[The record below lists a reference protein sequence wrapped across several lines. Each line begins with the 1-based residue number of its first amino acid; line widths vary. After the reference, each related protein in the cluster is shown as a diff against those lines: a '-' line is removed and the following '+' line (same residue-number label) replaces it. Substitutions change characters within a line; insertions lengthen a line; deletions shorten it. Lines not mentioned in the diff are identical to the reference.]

1 MPTRMHNSH
10 PSHRRLAPKTL
21 GKSASSLEHTLAA
34 RQAAWPVPR
43 HSAVGQPTASGLMD
57 AAPADLMTS
66 PSGLVHDAMDAALLS
81 IEAIEDHLPM
91 VADAV
96 RWRGDG
102 VAGPQLDGIVQHA
115 KRLVLLAAL
124 AAEVAGVD
132 LRELRRR
139 DPKIARTIDETCD
152 ALDTLMEHQ
161 EAGDSL
167 GVADALTDHVAM
179 ALSGWRLVFAAI
191 AGETRRAA

>member
-1 MPTRMHNSH
+1 MPPRMHSQD
-10 PSHRRLAPKTL
+10 PSHRHPAPKTL
-21 GKSASSLEHTLAA
+21 GKRALSLSHTLAA
-34 RQAAWPVPR
+34 GPGGWPVPR
-43 HSAVGQPTASGLMD
+43 HSAVGQPTAAGCAD

-66 PSGLVHDAMDAALLS
+66 PSGLVHDAVDAALIS
-81 IEAIEDHLPM
+81 IEAIEDQLPM

-124 AAEVAGVD
+124 AAEVAGID

-152 ALDTLMEHQ
+152 ALDTLMDHQ

-167 GVADALTDHVAM
+167 GVADTLTDHVAL
-179 ALSGWRLVFAAI
+179 ALSGWRLIFAAI
-191 AGETRRAA
+191 AGEARRAA

>member
-1 MPTRMHNSH
+1 MPTRMHYADR
-10 PSHRRLAPKTL
+10 SHRRPALKTL
-21 GKSASSLEHTLAA
+21 GKPPFSVQHTLAA
-34 RQAAWPVPR
+34 RQKTVPVPR
-43 HSAVGQPTASGLMD
+43 TSTVGLPTARGLMD
-57 AAPADLMTS
+57 GAPADLMTS
-66 PSGLVHDAMDAALLS
+66 PSGLINDAVDAALIS
-81 IEAIEDHLPM
+81 IEAIEDQLPM

-102 VAGPQLDGIVQHA
+102 VAGPQLDRIVQHA

-139 DPKIARTIDETCD
+139 DQRIADTIDDTCD

-161 EAGDSL
+161 EAGDAL
-167 GVADALTDHVAM
+167 GVAEALTEHVAV
-179 ALSGWRLVFAAI
+179 ALSGWRIIFAVI
-191 AGETRRAA
+191 AGEMRRAA

>member
-1 MPTRMHNSH
+1 MPPRMHS
-10 PSHRRLAPKTL
+10 PDRSHRRLAPKTL
-21 GKSASSLEHTLAA
+21 GKPAFSLAHTLAA
-34 RQAAWPVPR
+34 GPAELPVPR
-43 HSAVGQPTASGLMD
+43 HFAVGQPTGSGRMD
-57 AAPADLMTS
+57 SAPTDLVTS
-66 PSGLVHDAMDAALLS
+66 PSGLVHDAVDAALIS
-81 IEAIEDHLPM
+81 IEAIEDQLPM

-167 GVADALTDHVAM
+167 GVADALTDHVAL

-191 AGETRRAA
+191 AGEGRRAA

>member
-1 MPTRMHNSH
+1 
-10 PSHRRLAPKTL
+10 
-21 GKSASSLEHTLAA
+21 
-34 RQAAWPVPR
+34 
-43 HSAVGQPTASGLMD
+43 MD

-66 PSGLVHDAMDAALLS
+66 PAGLVHDATDAALLS
-81 IEAIEDHLPM
+81 IEAIEDQLPM

-152 ALDTLMEHQ
+152 ALDTLIEHQ

-167 GVADALTDHVAM
+167 GVADALTDHVAL